1 VKALYPSLLRISAK
15 IRLYHH
21 LCLSKES
28 GTLGTFFCSRLLVLV
43 VERSLSPL
51 RASLLIAYFAK
62 AKLRY
67 PSNSPDFQSESPLSG
82 TLSIRNVGGQY
93 VLSAYT
99 ECRTILSFL
108 YKTLG
113 ALACY

>member
-1 VKALYPSLLRISAK
+1 MKALYPSLLCISAK
-15 IRLYHH
+15 VRLYHH
-21 LCLSKES
+21 LHLSEES
-28 GTLGTFFCSRLLVLV
+28 GARGIFICSRLLILV
-43 VERSLSPL
+43 VERSFSPEN
-51 RASLLIAYFAK
+51 ASLLIAYFAK
-62 AKLRY
+62 AKLRC
-67 PSNSPDFQSESPLSG
+67 PSNSPDFQSELPLNG